1 MIFESW
7 EDFFRTSAASITAA
21 AKNQSAKETL
31 SGPGRLADAVLVAV
45 QDHMHAPVVTALAAQ
60 GYHILCEKP
69 MATSP
74 EDCIR
79 MADAAKRSGKIFA
92 IGHGK
97 LFWFYISDL
106 LSYRI
111 DQCFDTRRIISIL

>member
-1 MIFESW
+1 VRS
-7 EDFFRTSAASITAA
+7 SADSIAA
-21 AKNQSAKETL
+21 CITRRSADGNL
-31 SGPGRLADAVLVAV
+31 CGPGRLTDAVLVAV
-45 QDHMHAPVVTALAAQ
+45 RDSMHAPVVTALAAQ

-79 MADAAKRSGKIFA
+79 MADAVKRSGTIFG

-97 LFWFYISDL
+97 LLPSSISAP
-106 LSYRI
+106 
-111 DQCFDTRRIISIL
+111 